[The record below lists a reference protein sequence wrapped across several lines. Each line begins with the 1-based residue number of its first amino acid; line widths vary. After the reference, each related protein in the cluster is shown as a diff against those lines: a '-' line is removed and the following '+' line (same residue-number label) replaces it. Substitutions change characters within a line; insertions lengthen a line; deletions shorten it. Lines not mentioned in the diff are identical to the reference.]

1 MANNLTWKSA
11 ICTVLEHLLS
21 SNANDFTDAEFI
33 SILKSMKL
41 ISHKH
46 GVNRQ
51 IDEVIA
57 AITNDCYSD
66 KLLVDLIEYV
76 RDYD

>member
-1 MANNLTWKSA
+1 MENNLTWKSA

-21 SNANDFTDAEFI
+21 NNAKDFTDAEFI
-33 SILKSMKL
+33 SILESMKL

-46 GVNRQ
+46 GVNRR
-51 IDEVIA
+51 IDEVIMV
-57 AITNDCYSD
+57 IINDRYSD
-66 KLLVDLIEYV
+66 KLLADLIECV